1 MKSNTVVR
9 GGLQSHDRRDVTGD
23 SVSQLD
29 EDRLRRLLEAGRS
42 VVAERELEGVFERLL
57 EVARELTGAYY
68 AAIGVLDEGR
78 ETLADF
84 ITAGIDPAAHGS
96 IGALPR
102 GRGVLGLLISNPE
115 PLRLSDVGDHVR
127 SYGFPPGHPAMT
139 SFLGVPILIR
149 GEAWGNLYLTDKHD
163 NVPFDEADEESAV
176 VLAAWAAIA
185 VENARLYR
193 ETDQRRAE
201 LERSVRALEATS
213 EIARAVGGET
223 QLERVLELI
232 AKRSRAL
239 IEASGV
245 AILLVD
251 GDDFV
256 VAATAG
262 EVPRSITGARIS
274 RRDSVAG
281 RIVAA
286 GRPERVKDVTSSLR
300 FALGDLGVRARSGM
314 FVPLVYRGNNLGVIE
329 AFDRFDGP
337 EFRVEDESMLAAAA
351 ASAAIAVSTAQSV
364 EQDRLRRSLRAAEE
378 ERRRWARE
386 LHDETL
392 QALGGLRVLLSSARR
407 SGDAETL
414 RRTLDAA
421 VDHLADEIAN
431 LRSLIT
437 ELRPA
442 ALDELGLAPA
452 LDALFD
458 RVRAAHGLDL
468 VSHVEL
474 EAGDGRSDQ
483 RLDPD
488 LETIVYRVVQEALTN
503 AARHGEAE
511 RVEVGVVERAGEL
524 AVTIR
529 DDGRGF
535 DTGVPAS
542 GFGLTGMRE
551 RVALGGGE
559 LRISSIPG
567 AGTTIEATLPLSQ
580 RMRQTA

>member
-1 MKSNTVVR
+1 M
-9 GGLQSHDRRDVTGD
+9 
-23 SVSQLD
+23 
-29 EDRLRRLLEAGRS
+29 
-42 VVAERELEGVFERLL
+42 
-57 EVARELTGAYY
+57 
-68 AAIGVLDEGR
+68 
-78 ETLADF
+78 
-84 ITAGIDPAAHGS
+84 
-96 IGALPR
+96 
-102 GRGVLGLLISNPE
+102 
-115 PLRLSDVGDHVR
+115 
-127 SYGFPPGHPAMT
+127 
-139 SFLGVPILIR
+139 
-149 GEAWGNLYLTDKHD
+149 
-163 NVPFDEADEESAV
+163 

-193 ETDQRRAE
+193 ETDHRRAE

-245 AILLVD
+245 AILLVE

-262 EVPRSITGARIS
+262 EVPRSITGARVS
-274 RRDSVAG
+274 RGDSVAG
-281 RIVAA
+281 RIVAG

-300 FALGDLGVRARSGM
+300 FALGDLGVHARSGM
-314 FVPLVYRGNNLGVIE
+314 FVPLVYRGNSLGVIE

-337 EFRVEDESMLAAAA
+337 EFRVEDERMLQAAA
-351 ASAAIAVSTAQSV
+351 ASAAIAVATAQSV
-364 EQDRLRRSLRAAEE
+364 EQDRLRRSLRAAED

-392 QALGGLRVLLSSARR
+392 QALGGLRVMLSSARR
-407 SGDAETL
+407 SGDADVL
-414 RRTLDAA
+414 RRTLDTAI
-421 VDHLADEIAN
+421 DQLADEIAN

-458 RVRAAHGLDL
+458 RVRAAHGLEL
-468 VSHVEL
+468 VAHVEL
-474 EAGDGRSDQ
+474 DGSDIDAGR

-488 LETIVYRVVQEALTN
+488 VETIVYRVVQEGLTN
-503 AARHGEAE
+503 AVRHAEAD
-511 RVEVGVVERAGEL
+511 RVEVGVIERAEEL
-524 AVTIR
+524 AVSIR

-535 DTGVPAS
+535 DTSVPAS

-551 RVALGGGE
+551 RIALWGAD
-559 LRISSIPG
+559 LRISSTPG
-567 AGTTIEATLPLSQ
+567 AGTTIEATLSLSQ
-580 RMRQTA
+580 RARQTA